1 VGGFYDGTRNGQTLT
16 LTLRHGANLSTSLL
30 YDYQRVWLDEGDFT
44 RNLIGTRVAYFFTP
58 RIFVQSL
65 MQYSNQA
72 HAWSANTRFAWL
84 STAGTGLFVVF
95 NDGETAD
102 GFFSW
107 RQPQSRS
114 LVIKYA
120 RQFGTGN

>member
-1 VGGFYDGTRNGQTLT
+1 M
-16 LTLRHGANLSTSLL
+16 
-30 YDYQRVWLDEGDFT
+30 DYNDVHLAQGNFT
-44 RNLIGTRVAYFFTP
+44 RQLIGTRVAYFFTP
-58 RIFVQSL
+58 RVFVQSL
-65 MQYSNQA
+65 MQYSNQSRS
-72 HAWSANTRFAWL
+72 WSANTRFAWL

-95 NDGETAD
+95 NDGENAD
-102 GFFSW
+102 GFFDW